1 MSGQVREN
9 YRDRP
14 GFEGPGYYFE
24 CPLCPVIIKAADPT
38 DPLLLVGT
46 QVHLGLMQAKGTFL
60 EQLVEMTSA
69 RARELDEQN
78 LRQHLKDEHTMD
90 EVLAL
95 SMKTRR
101 AVRAVLEV
109 LRYPDGPDLEDEALV
124 RVRDVRAALD
134 GA

>member
-1 MSGQVREN
+1 MTVRMD

-24 CPLCPVIIKAADPT
+24 CPLCPVIIKATDPT
-38 DPLLLVGT
+38 DPQLLVGGT
-46 QVHLGLMQAKGTFL
+46 LQVDFLKPGQGTFL